1 MEAKQLWSDV
11 LQSLKEQLSAPSY
24 DTWLKD
30 TEAHDVENGVF
41 TVTAA
46 NEFQRDWLRERYSTL
61 IEDTLKDLTG
71 EEWTVSFIVKDRLD
85 SRYSQYQNNERSHSL
100 TMTDLL
106 SKIKSL
112 EARVQDLEARIN
124 DDH

>member
-71 EEWTVSFIVKDRLD
+71 EEWTVSFIVKDRLN

-106 SKIKSL
+106 SKIESL
-112 EARVQDLEARIN
+112 EARVRDLEARIN
-124 DDH
+124 DNH

>member
-71 EEWTVSFIVKDRLD
+71 EEWTVSFIVKDRLN

-124 DDH
+124 DNH

>member
-1 MEAKQLWSDV
+1 
-11 LQSLKEQLSAPSY
+11 LKEQLSAPSY

-41 TVTAA
+41 TVTTA

-71 EEWTVSFIVKDRLD
+71 EEWTVSFIVKDRLN
-85 SRYSQYQNNERSHSL
+85 SRYSQYQNNDGSHAL
-100 TMTDLL
+100 TRTDLL
-106 SKIKSL
+106 WNMESVQ
-112 EARVQDLEARIN
+112 ARVRDLEARIN
-124 DDH
+124 DNH